1 MRRVLLVFMTLALS
15 ALPPADLTAGPF
27 RRWLPIRQLPPVQH
41 PARGVL
47 HSHTCPRCHN
57 TWWHDDSSFGRVPD
71 HTCPKCGFGPVWN
84 KSSR

>member
-1 MRRVLLVFMTLALS
+1 MRRVLVIVAFMFS
-15 ALPPADLTAGPF
+15 AVLPAESVAGPL
-27 RRWLPIRQLPPVQH
+27 RRRLPIRQIPPVQK

-47 HSHTCPRCHN
+47 HSHTCPRCLN

-71 HTCPKCGFGPVWN
+71 HTCPKCGYGPVWN